1 MFFSFQASIFCIGR
15 RKRRKGKK
23 NLGWWSIELLQEG
36 ISAENSSS
44 FYDGFPYINKV
55 MFQDFSTT
63 EK

>member
-15 RKRRKGKK
+15 RRKKEGKK

>member
-1 MFFSFQASIFCIGR
+1 MFFSFQASIFLY
-15 RKRRKGKK
+15 RKKKKEGKEK